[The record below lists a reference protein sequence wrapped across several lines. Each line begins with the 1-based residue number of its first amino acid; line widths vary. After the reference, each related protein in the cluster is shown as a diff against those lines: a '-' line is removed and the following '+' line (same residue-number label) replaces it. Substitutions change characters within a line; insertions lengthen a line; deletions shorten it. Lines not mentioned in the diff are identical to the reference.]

1 MLYDMVDI
9 SVYDGCAKADDDC
22 IRPLSR
28 AIIDGSDPADRD
40 RLMARLMA
48 RAEAARG
55 WRVATDAGLRTRIK
69 QALDRCASRDFD
81 HPKAAAPALTT
92 VLALAP
98 ADLFVDFWRRA
109 PDLPLLTYQVKDG
122 VDGVRAR
129 ARLRFAE
136 RVDALV
142 ELFNQRSKV
151 RLAVRQ
157 LRPS

>member
-1 MLYDMVDI
+1 MLCSMVDVNGYE
-9 SVYDGCAKADDDC
+9 SRTKADDDC
-22 IRPLSR
+22 LRPLSR
-28 AIIDGSDPADRD
+28 AIIDGSLPADRD

-55 WRVATDAGLRTRIK
+55 WRVATDAGLRARIK
-69 QALDRCASRDFD
+69 QVLDRCASRDFD
-81 HPKAAAPALTT
+81 NPRAAAPALAT

-122 VDGVRAR
+122 IDGVRAR

-142 ELFNQRSKV
+142 DLFNQRSKV